1 MARSTFFLFQLLVI
15 QSQAVLCSQPS
26 WTKSEE
32 RNLEAA
38 DIVSVGLADVERTY
52 PGLFAE
58 LGRYFWIR
66 SHWCTG
72 LGHQERGSRTTSCME
87 FRLGRTR
94 KIGGR
99 KDQCR
104 SRWYVRQQ
112 QEKKQ
117 KHKYGQ
123 ERGHSFA
130 FERHVITGKWRT
142 YVFGDT
148 PFSKC
153 PDVLAV

>member
-1 MARSTFFLFQLLVI
+1 MACSSLFFLFQLFVV

-26 WTKSEE
+26 WMREE
-32 RNLEAA
+32 RPTELEAA
-38 DIVSVGLADVERTY
+38 EIVSVGLADVERTY

-87 FRLGRTR
+87 FCLGRTR
-94 KIGGR
+94 KTGGR
-99 KDQCR
+99 IDQCR

-112 QEKKQ
+112 QEEKQ

-123 ERGHSFA
+123 ERGHS
-130 FERHVITGKWRT
+130 
-142 YVFGDT
+142 
-148 PFSKC
+148 
-153 PDVLAV
+153 